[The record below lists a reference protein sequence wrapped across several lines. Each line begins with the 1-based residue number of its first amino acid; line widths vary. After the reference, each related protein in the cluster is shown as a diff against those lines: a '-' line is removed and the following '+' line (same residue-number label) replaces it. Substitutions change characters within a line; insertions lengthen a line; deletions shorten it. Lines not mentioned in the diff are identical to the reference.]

1 MAWEIE
7 FTDEFNGWWETLSP
21 DEQIEMDAKV
31 RLLEELGPVLPR
43 PHSDVIVS
51 SRHANM
57 KELRG
62 KVIDEFKQEHI
73 LRALYAF
80 DPRRIAILLIGGDKA
95 GDESWYDKFVPIADK
110 LFDEHL
116 RVIKKEEKEQQ
127 AKEQRQRKIESA
139 KIESATKK
147 KSRK

>member
-1 MAWEIE
+1 MAWNIE
-7 FTDEFNGWWETLSP
+7 FTGEFNAWWETLTVE
-21 DEQIEMDAKV
+21 EQIEVDAKV

-62 KVIDEFKQEHI
+62 KIVDELNQEHL
-73 LRALYAF
+73 LRAFYVF

-95 GDESWYDKFVPIADK
+95 GDQSWYDRFVPIADD
-110 LFDEHL
+110 LYDDHL
-116 RVIKKEEKEQQ
+116 KALVEEEKQRQANTRAAKKKVRPGKEE
-127 AKEQRQRKIESA
+127 IS
-139 KIESATKK
+139 
-147 KSRK
+147 